1 MFLTAYVALIL
12 FAAFPLA
19 RTLLMWEG
27 RRASVALLHRL
38 YRDLAYIAAAVLAI
52 ICFETALT
60 ISLQIYWFGELGQ
73 HYRYWLALGLRLGIF
88 ITLLLSVGVF
98 VGYNLRALCRPLPAV
113 PRSAPWFAAF
123 ILAALVGFGAT
134 TLWIPLLGFL
144 GASATGA
151 SDPVFGKD
159 ISFYLLALPW
169 YDAVVSIVTTVLIM
183 TIALWALIGLAFYPS
198 SGRPWHRPAYR
209 LGWDTRP
216 SLRVIDSDDADSW
229 PESEMIRRR
238 WLRQGLVLAT
248 LLCITMGVSRFLG
261 RYHLIIDGHSTV
273 VAGGSFADVYFWIPA
288 YDVIMVC
295 WFAAA
300 FVLAMAAFMRRF
312 LGWLLVR
319 PSRWVLPCGLFAIVY
334 FGAVIVPTAVE
345 QVYVGPNQITLER
358 TFLIRS
364 IAGTRDAYNLD
375 GPSVEE
381 QEFAVST
388 VPLTRQDLDRNG
400 PTLQDAR
407 IWDWRALEPQLQQ
420 IQGLRPYYTFAGVDI
435 DRYMIDGA
443 DRQVM
448 ITAREL
454 NLEKLP
460 DQAKVWVNLALRYTH
475 GYGAVAV
482 PVNEM
487 DGRGNPVLWAHD
499 IPINAKGGL
508 AVTHGAIYY
517 GALTR
522 DRVYVRTTEKE
533 FDFPQGQANA
543 EAVYNGKGGIPL
555 SSFWRKL
562 VVANERDGLR
572 LFISGYFTPESRVLL
587 RRNIVERVE
596 RLAPFLIFDHDPYI
610 VADGDHY
617 SYIIDAYTSST
628 NYPYSDAYQ
637 GSLRQFHGRN
647 YLRNSVKAV
656 VDAYNGS
663 VTFYVFDKRDP
674 IIGAYWQMLPGFFR
688 DRSEMPANLRRHI
701 RYPED
706 LFTAQ
711 AEMYG
716 TYHMTDPTTFYNRE
730 DRWEVPHEL
739 YRDRE
744 IEMTPYYV
752 IAQLPNAEKPEFL
765 LMLPLSVAGKNQ
777 IAGWLAGLSD
787 GENYGKMVAFR
798 FPKGTFIDGPAQ
810 VESRINSD
818 SRFSGD
824 LTLWDQHGSQVI
836 RGNLIVLPLNG
847 NQLIAIEPVYIE
859 AEQTKIPTLARVVL
873 AQLLPDDRKIEWARS
888 LTEAEG
894 LLVGAPVRPTISSA
908 EVESDTD
915 RLDRARTVF
924 HEMQRQY
931 TTGNFTRYGELL
943 QQLEKLLGS
952 P

>member
-209 LGWDTRP
+209 LGWETRP

-248 LLCITMGVSRFLG
+248 LLCTTMGVSRFLG

-381 QEFAVST
+381 REFAVST

-443 DRQVM
+443 ERQVM

-499 IPINAKGGL
+499 IPINAKGDL

-533 FDFPQGQANA
+533 FDFPQGQANP
-543 EAVYNGKGGIPL
+543 ETVYNGKGGIPL

-777 IAGWLAGLSD
+777 MAGWLAGLSD

>member
-1 MFLTAYVALIL
+1 MFLTVYVALVL

-73 HYRYWLALGLRLGIF
+73 RYRYWLALGLRLGIF

-209 LGWDTRP
+209 LGWETRP

-381 QEFAVST
+381 REFAVST

-443 DRQVM
+443 ERQVM

-499 IPINAKGGL
+499 IPINAKGDL

-777 IAGWLAGLSD
+777 MAGWLAGLSD

>member
-1 MFLTAYVALIL
+1 MFLTVYVALVL

-73 HYRYWLALGLRLGIF
+73 RYRYWLALGLRLGIF

-381 QEFAVST
+381 REFAVST

-443 DRQVM
+443 ERQVM

-499 IPINAKGGL
+499 IPINAKGDL

-543 EAVYNGKGGIPL
+543 ETVYNGKGGIPL

-777 IAGWLAGLSD
+777 MAGWLAGLSD